1 MRKVFA
7 FQKNPTRKASLKLKK
22 GLQPIRNQKQ
32 LTMGIRVEQ
41 IDSSY
46 LKKAFPIG
54 ASLP

>member
-1 MRKVFA
+1 MGDLLTEA
-7 FQKNPTRKASLKLKK
+7 ILIQE
-22 GLQPIRNQKQ
+22 Q